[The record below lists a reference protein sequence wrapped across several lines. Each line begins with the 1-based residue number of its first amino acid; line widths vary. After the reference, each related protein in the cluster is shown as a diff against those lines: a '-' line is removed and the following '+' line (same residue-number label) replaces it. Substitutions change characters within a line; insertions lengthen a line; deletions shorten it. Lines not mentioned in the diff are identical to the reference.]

1 MSAVPK
7 KKYTEAEYLELER
20 ASDVKHEFYNG
31 EIFAMAGASRQ
42 HNELKENLGG
52 EIFNRLKGGPCRTYG
67 SDQRV
72 KVERTGLYAYPD
84 YVIVCGAPQ
93 FEQLGGLDVLLN
105 PQVVFELLSETT
117 EKNDRG
123 LKFLHYRRLPSMRE
137 YVLVSQDRKQLERYV
152 RQPDDTWLLTVFD
165 DPMGEFTLATV
176 PVSIPLADIY
186 RDVELTV
193 EPL

>member
-1 MSAVPK
+1 
-7 KKYTEAEYLELER
+7 
-20 ASDVKHEFYNG
+20 
-31 EIFAMAGASRQ
+31 
-42 HNELKENLGG
+42 
-52 EIFNRLKGGPCRTYG
+52 
-67 SDQRV
+67 
-72 KVERTGLYAYPD
+72 
-84 YVIVCGAPQ
+84 VCGAPQ